1 MTKGPAWGPFASQL
15 RRGSRSPAL
24 VLVVVD
30 LARDALPERVA
41 LVLVGSI
48 LLTERVDA
56 VAALGHAL
64 LCGLLDVLGVLFV
77 LLVHLLLL
85 GLRLGGDALAE
96 RVAQVLEVLVG
107 QRLLC
112 LALLRGVL
120 ERILALV
127 RLFLGGGG
135 HALAES
141 IPAVLVRSVLV
152 TERGLRREHA
162 APLEAALLRGVSP

>member
-41 LVLVGSI
+41 HVLVGAV
-48 LLTERVDA
+48 ERLERLA
-56 VAALGHAL
+56 
-64 LCGLLDVLGVLFV
+64 GVL
-77 LLVHLLLL
+77 
-85 GLRLGGDALAE
+85 RQ
-96 RVAQVLEVLVG
+96 QVLEVLVG

-152 TERGLRREHA
+152 TERGL
-162 APLEAALLRGVSP
+162 